1 MKATAPQRI
10 VCLAAEAADWLWRIG
25 AWDQVVGITAFFT
38 PPAEAAAKPKVGGF
52 SSVRFEEIAGLR
64 PDLVVA
70 FSDVQADPL
79 AELMRRGL
87 AVLGTNQR
95 TLAETEATLRVLGR
109 LVGHEAEA
117 ETQLTQFRER
127 LAPVAAE
134 APRPRVYFEEWNE
147 PLISGIGWVG
157 ELIERAGGEDIFAEL
172 RTNRAASERVV
183 SPEEVCRRDPQII
196 LACWCGRPFNAE
208 QIRARRGWTQISAVR
223 GGGIFEIPAENVL
236 QPGFRLVYGYEQMK
250 ALFARASTLTKN
262 EPAI

>member
-1 MKATAPQRI
+1 M
-10 VCLAAEAADWLWRIG
+10 
-25 AWDQVVGITAFFT
+25 
-38 PPAEAAAKPKVGGF
+38 
-52 SSVRFEEIAGLR
+52 
-64 PDLVVA
+64 
-70 FSDVQADPL
+70 
-79 AELMRRGL
+79 
-87 AVLGTNQR
+87 
-95 TLAETEATLRVLGR
+95 
-109 LVGHEAEA
+109 
-117 ETQLTQFRER
+117 
-127 LAPVAAE
+127 
-134 APRPRVYFEEWNE
+134 
-147 PLISGIGWVG
+147 ISGIGWVG

-196 LACWCGRPFNAE
+196 LASWCGRPFNAE